1 MPKRDVAAAGRYLEG
16 VNVKKILMRS
26 AMPFGEER
34 NISEILLENLIGNN
48 TGNLIFQ
55 SSLARAVLTEDTVIT
70 TIRTDLIYS
79 EEQVERWNA
88 EYDMFLIPLANAFR
102 TTFKKELKM
111 LTDLVERL
119 TIPCVVVGVGL
130 ARSLKSNKWTF
141 LHDEESTAF
150 VRAVLDKSS
159 IIGVRGE
166 ITAEYLKQKGFRPEK
181 DFTVI
186 GCPSLYM
193 FGDRLPEPKK
203 TELTPASKV
212 TMNFKAGLPENLY
225 TFLREQGERF
235 EHSVFITQV
244 IEEIR
249 MLYVGDP
256 YITEENRE
264 KVPADY
270 PMHFDHPM
278 MRDDRIVGVLD
289 IDSWFDFLRQQD
301 FNFGSRIHGNIA
313 AVLAG
318 VPCYI
323 YAGDC
328 RVKEL
333 ADYHH
338 IPCITAND
346 LTGNM
351 DVISMYEKTDYSRLK
366 DGHEE
371 RFSHYLD
378 FLDANQVPRISREAM
393 NGTDTVFD
401 RMRARKSRLGLIH
414 PFSVIG
420 VAEQEKR
427 LVEYLGKYRRE
438 SMELLRNA
446 DNQRK
451 KVEALQKEK
460 AALQKE
466 LAQIKGSRFYKMKTK
481 YDSFMKR

>member
-1 MPKRDVAAAGRYLEG
+1 
-16 VNVKKILMRS
+16 
-26 AMPFGEER
+26 
-34 NISEILLENLIGNN
+34 
-48 TGNLIFQ
+48 
-55 SSLARAVLTEDTVIT
+55 
-70 TIRTDLIYS
+70 
-79 EEQVERWNA
+79 
-88 EYDMFLIPLANAFR
+88 
-102 TTFKKELKM
+102 
-111 LTDLVERL
+111 
-119 TIPCVVVGVGL
+119 
-130 ARSLKSNKWTF
+130 
-141 LHDEESTAF
+141 
-150 VRAVLDKSS
+150 
-159 IIGVRGE
+159 
-166 ITAEYLKQKGFRPEK
+166 
-181 DFTVI
+181 
-186 GCPSLYM
+186 
-193 FGDRLPEPKK
+193 
-203 TELTPASKV
+203 
-212 TMNFKAGLPENLY
+212 
-225 TFLREQGERF
+225 
-235 EHSVFITQV
+235 
-244 IEEIR
+244 

-313 AVLAG
+313 AVLSG

-346 LTGNM
+346 LTGDM

-427 LVEYLGKYRRE
+427 LAEYLGKYRRE

-451 KVEALQKEK
+451 KAEALQREK